1 MPAPSLRALFSVFAR
16 YGNLTFGGGSATIAT
31 LHREIVDRRHWI
43 AQHPF
48 DLAYALS
55 RLTPG
60 TNLIAFSTAV
70 GWMLRG
76 WSGALVTLL
85 AGSLPCALLAVV
97 ITAFYELW
105 SRNTTTQ
112 IALRG
117 AIAAAVGVM
126 VITGITIIRP
136 HWRSAS
142 WAKLFLFV
150 GGSLAGSLFF
160 SIPPIRI
167 LFVAALLGCF
177 WPVTETRA

>member
-1 MPAPSLRALFSVFAR
+1 MPVPSLRALFSVFAR
-16 YGNLTFGGGSATIAT
+16 HGNLTFGGGSATIAT
-31 LHREIVDRRHWI
+31 LHREVVERRGWI
-43 AQHPF
+43 EQHPF

-60 TNLIAFSTAV
+60 TNLLSFSTAV
-70 GWMLRG
+70 GWILRG
-76 WSGALVTLL
+76 WSGAFTTLL
-85 AGSLPCALLAVV
+85 AGSFPCAVLAVV

-112 IALRG
+112 VALRG

-126 VITGITIIRP
+126 VITGVTIIRP

-142 WAKLFLFV
+142 WVRLLIFV
-150 GGSLAGSLFF
+150 GGSFASSFFF

-167 LFVAALLGCF
+167 LLVAAILGCC
-177 WPVTETRA
+177 WPVTETKA